1 MSAKRYTL
9 DTNILFYAVDAENVQ
24 KHSTSKAT
32 LHAAYG
38 SECVITLQCMSELY
52 NAVSRKKPQ
61 HLAAAVELIHLLNS
75 TLTVVRSSAA
85 DLFDAMREQRSRPGT
100 RCFGLLLSV
109 TVAR

>member
-9 DTNILFYAVDAENVQ
+9 DTYILFYAVDAENVQ

-32 LHAAYG
+32 LRAAYG

-61 HLAAAVELIHLLNS
+61 HLVATIELIHLLNS

-85 DLFDAMREQRSRPGT
+85 DSIRCDEGT
-100 RCFGLLLSV
+100 AIQACLLLGRD
-109 TVAR
+109 ALGYC